1 MIVFCIGKTEKHI
14 SFTKKTFSFLFI
26 FLVFVIVSVVS
37 CTAPDKFTIGEDIIE
52 SQTDLKIIDTFKV
65 DLSTV
70 LLDSLATSGT
80 GVVLVG
86 DSKDEE
92 FGSVGSK
99 SYFEL
104 AYPTFPTLSN
114 TSVFDSAAF
123 ILSYSRYN
131 YGDTTALMSVGI
143 HQLTERITLNESGYL
158 YNNSSVA
165 YSSEVLGT
173 KLFYPRPESRDTIV
187 SIPVNEFGKTFYRLI
202 KTKDEVISTEDLFFD
217 HFKGFAITSESGNN
231 NAIIGFSADT
241 NHLSLKIY
249 YHIDK
254 DVPDATERVI
264 KIPFGTK
271 SVQFNGIQYDLSKTM
286 LNKLNATDNVVLS
299 SQTGNKAFLQGMIGL
314 IPKVQFP
321 TMQNILLE
329 NRWKIVKAELVIAPV
344 NASYSLYKLP
354 TQLYLYNSDKQSD
367 MNSLLTLES
376 GTTVVSSLN
385 VDDLY
390 NENTRYTFDITF
402 FMTSELSDSY
412 FDYDHGILIGLKQSE
427 FLSTF
432 GRMLIEGKNPAVKLR
447 LYYLTY

>member
-1 MIVFCIGKTEKHI
+1 MEVLCIGKTEKQI
-14 SFTKKTFSFLFI
+14 SFYKTKFSFLFS
-26 FLVFVIVSVVS
+26 FLVLVIVSTES
-37 CTAPDKFTIGEDIIE
+37 CTEPDKFIIGENIVE

-70 LLDSLATSGT
+70 LLDSLPTSGT
-80 GVVLVG
+80 GLVLVG
-86 DSKDEE
+86 GDKDEQ
-92 FGSVGSK
+92 FGSLESK

-104 AYPTFPTLSN
+104 AYPTFPTLSDKC
-114 TSVFDSAAF
+114 VFDSAAF
-123 ILSYSRYN
+123 VFSYSKYS
-131 YGDTTALMSVGI
+131 YGDTSAILSVGI

-173 KLFYPRPESRDTIV
+173 KLFYPGPESHDTIV
-187 SIPVNEFGKTFYRLI
+187 SIPVNEFGRTFYGLI
-202 KTKDEVISTEDLFFD
+202 KTKDDVISTEDLFLD

-249 YHIDK
+249 YHINNDL
-254 DVPDATERVI
+254 PEAAERVI

-271 SVQFNGIQYDLSKTM
+271 SVQFNGIQYDLSKTE

-299 SQTGNKAFLQGMIGL
+299 SKTGNKAFLQGIIGL

-329 NRWKIVKAELVIAPV
+329 NRWKVVKAELIITPV
-344 NASYSLYKLP
+344 KASYSLYKLP
-354 TQLYLYNSDKQSD
+354 TQLYLYNSDKHNDQYT
-367 MNSLLTLES
+367 LLTLES

-390 NENTRYTFDITF
+390 NEDTKYTFDITSF
-402 FMTSELSDSY
+402 ITTELSDSY

-432 GRMLIEGKNPAVKLR
+432 ERMVIEDKNPAVKLR

>member
-1 MIVFCIGKTEKHI
+1 
-14 SFTKKTFSFLFI
+14 
-26 FLVFVIVSVVS
+26 
-37 CTAPDKFTIGEDIIE
+37 
-52 SQTDLKIIDTFKV
+52 
-65 DLSTV
+65 
-70 LLDSLATSGT
+70 
-80 GVVLVG
+80 
-86 DSKDEE
+86 
-92 FGSVGSK
+92 
-99 SYFEL
+99 
-104 AYPTFPTLSN
+104 
-114 TSVFDSAAF
+114 
-123 ILSYSRYN
+123 
-131 YGDTTALMSVGI
+131 MSVGI

-173 KLFYPRPESRDTIV
+173 KLFYPRQESRDTIV
-187 SIPVNEFGKTFYRLI
+187 SIPVNEFVKIFYGLI
-202 KTKDEVISTEDLFFD
+202 KTKDEVISTKDLFFD

-354 TQLYLYNSDKQSD
+354 TQLYLYNSDKHSD

-390 NENTRYTFDITF
+390 NENTRYTFDITS

-412 FDYDHGILIGLKQSE
+412 FDYDYGILIGFKQSE